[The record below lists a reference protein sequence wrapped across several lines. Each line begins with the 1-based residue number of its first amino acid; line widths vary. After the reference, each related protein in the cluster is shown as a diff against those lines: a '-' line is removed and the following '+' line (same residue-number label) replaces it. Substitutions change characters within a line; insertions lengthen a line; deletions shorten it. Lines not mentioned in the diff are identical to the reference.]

1 MCTHAPRT
9 HACAQPSQIEACREG
24 VARTRPQAAAAATPR
39 AAVSP
44 SHESLPMSESRP
56 GRGRGPAVA
65 AARHFDS
72 ESNYDCDSRDE
83 SSQRI
88 RNVTQPESPMRNGCY
103 GPGRRR
109 PAMRFEVSF
118 EVAFNIITIFF

>member
-56 GRGRGPAVA
+56 GRGPAVA